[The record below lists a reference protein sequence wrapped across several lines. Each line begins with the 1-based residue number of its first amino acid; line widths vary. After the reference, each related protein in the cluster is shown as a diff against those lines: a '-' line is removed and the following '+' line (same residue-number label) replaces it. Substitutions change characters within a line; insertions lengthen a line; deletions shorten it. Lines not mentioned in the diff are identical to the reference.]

1 MAKANKS
8 RYAVL
13 GILAD
18 APGSSGYDIR
28 SIMKGSTG
36 HFWQETFS
44 SIYPVLDVLEKENLI
59 TEVEG
64 SLSGRKRKSYKITK
78 EGLKTLQNWLM
89 EDVELEQGRNELLLK
104 IFFGQLNSIS
114 SSIKHVEDYKNRIL
128 AKKHLLEQARIML
141 PKEYPDDAGLPFW
154 LLSVE
159 FGIRRMQSSIEWCE
173 FALDKL
179 SKIK

>member
-1 MAKANKS
+1 MICYNGAMAKANKS

-13 GILAD
+13 GILAG

-36 HFWQETFS
+36 YFWQETFS

-104 IFFGQLNSIS
+104 IFFG
-114 SSIKHVEDYKNRIL
+114 
-128 AKKHLLEQARIML
+128 
-141 PKEYPDDAGLPFW
+141 
-154 LLSVE
+154 
-159 FGIRRMQSSIEWCE
+159 
-173 FALDKL
+173 
-179 SKIK
+179 